1 MTSLVASEAQIQG
14 HWTSAKE
21 REAMGDV
28 HGCVGALKKARE
40 PKVIDLWQTTEE
52 ILGLTFSMISFIRN
66 GHSRQIHRD
75 RK

>member
-40 PKVIDLWQTTEE
+40 PKVILKSPQVEQQNFPNC
-52 ILGLTFSMISFIRN
+52 IVY
-66 GHSRQIHRD
+66 